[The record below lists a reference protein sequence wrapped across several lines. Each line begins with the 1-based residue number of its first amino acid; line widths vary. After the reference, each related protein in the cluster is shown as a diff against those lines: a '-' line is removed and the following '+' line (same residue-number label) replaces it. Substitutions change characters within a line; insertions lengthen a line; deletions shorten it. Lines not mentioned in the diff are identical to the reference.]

1 MRKIA
6 FLFLTINDIH
16 FPDIWNQYFKGHKDH
31 ISILAYIV
39 IQKMRKMLQL
49 LG

>member
-31 ISILAYIV
+31 IAYIV